1 MKTGLD
7 NQTNILSGEVRSI
20 VVIALVVAVLAA
32 GVFGMMILQKTGPV
46 ADKTAPERAIPNV
59 RIVNAEVV
67 DKQLYVQTQG
77 EVKASMSTQLSSQVM
92 GRTTVVSPKLKA
104 GGFFEKDEVMLEI
117 ERADYVSA
125 LARMES
131 SLADAKLALQQEEAR
146 ADQSM
151 RDWAK
156 LGKGTAPDLVARKPQ
171 IISAKA
177 RVTAAEAEV
186 IKATRDLERTT
197 VRAPYKCQV
206 DQSYIDFGAT
216 IAVGMRIADVSSI
229 DIREVRVPVP
239 LDDWAY
245 LNNEGLIGS
254 HVDVVADLSGKQK
267 TWIGRV
273 SRSEGKVDRSA
284 MVMYLVVEMI
294 TSETQTVAELPPPG
308 LFVTASIKG
317 REMKQ
322 IVEIPRT
329 ALNSNHTVFIVSE
342 GKFLQVEEVKVE
354 RTMKDTALISKGLSK
369 GDQIIVS
376 AIETPVPGMEV
387 EIKTADN
394 QEE

>member
-1 MKTGLD
+1 M
-7 NQTNILSGEVRSI
+7 
-20 VVIALVVAVLAA
+20 
-32 GVFGMMILQKTGPV
+32 
-46 ADKTAPERAIPNV
+46 
-59 RIVNAEVV
+59 
-67 DKQLYVQTQG
+67 
-77 EVKASMSTQLSSQVM
+77 
-92 GRTTVVSPKLKA
+92 
-104 GGFFEKDEVMLEI
+104 
-117 ERADYVSA
+117 
-125 LARMES
+125 
-131 SLADAKLALQQEEAR
+131 
-146 ADQSM
+146 
-151 RDWAK
+151 
-156 LGKGTAPDLVARKPQ
+156 
-171 IISAKA
+171 
-177 RVTAAEAEV
+177 
-186 IKATRDLERTT
+186 
-197 VRAPYKCQV
+197 
-206 DQSYIDFGAT
+206 
-216 IAVGMRIADVSSI
+216 
-229 DIREVRVPVP
+229 RVPVP

-245 LNNEGLIGS
+245 LNNEELIGS

-342 GKFLQVEEVKVE
+342 GKFLQVKEVKVE

-394 QEE
+394 REE